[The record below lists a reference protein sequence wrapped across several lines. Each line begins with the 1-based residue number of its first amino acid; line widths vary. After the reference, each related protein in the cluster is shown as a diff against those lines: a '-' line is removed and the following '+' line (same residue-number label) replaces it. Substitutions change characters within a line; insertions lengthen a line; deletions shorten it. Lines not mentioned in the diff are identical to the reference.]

1 MSEQHSPGQ
10 GRAQGHGHG
19 HGHGHGG
26 GEDLGEEM
34 FTAEFWDERYSGADR
49 IWSGRPN
56 GHLVRVASE
65 LRPGTALD
73 VGCGEGADAVWLA
86 ARGWQVTGVDVSAVA
101 LGRAAAAAADA
112 GVADRARFEQVD
124 LIGNPAPFGT
134 AAYDLVTSHFIH
146 VPSAERK
153 SLYAHVAAAVRPGG
167 TLLIV
172 GHHISDLDTT
182 IGRPNLPDLFFTAE
196 ELAADL
202 DPARWK
208 VLEAGAP
215 EREALNPEGKPI
227 TIKDAVLH
235 AERKP

>member
-1 MSEQHSPGQ
+1 MSVHHHEHQ
-10 GRAQGHGHG
+10 HGHH
-19 HGHGHGG
+19 HGEGVS
-26 GEDLGEEM
+26 EEM

-56 GHLVRVASE
+56 GHLVRVASD

-86 ARGWQVTGVDVSAVA
+86 GRGWQVTGVDVSAVA
-101 LGRAAAAAADA
+101 LSRAAEAAADA
-112 GVADRARFEQVD
+112 GIANRTRFEQVD
-124 LIGNPAPFGT
+124 LIKNPTPFP
-134 AAYDLVTSHFIH
+134 AAAFDLVTSHFLH
-146 VPSAERK
+146 VPSADRRT
-153 SLYAHVAAAVRPGG
+153 LYGHFASAVRPGG

-196 ELAADL
+196 EVAADL
-202 DPARWK
+202 DPSTWNILQANS
-208 VLEAGAP
+208 P
-215 EREALNPEGKPI
+215 QREALDPNGNPT

-235 AERKP
+235 ATRRT